1 MSSGDDFK
9 LKPSETPELLSWPF
23 VGTVGALG
31 IMCGLGGAGFTLL
44 LSIVEQ
50 AAFGFTT
57 GTVAEAVTQASA
69 FRRFCVV
76 TSAGCLVAAAWWTLR
91 KFGPRIPSVSDAAR
105 GNDMPPAWTVAD
117 TALQVIN
124 VGAGGSIGREGA
136 PRQLGAMWACLGFRL
151 LRLSH
156 DQRLALVA
164 CGAGSGLASIYNV
177 PVGGAF
183 FALECVWGL
192 ARLRAQPKQAA
203 VVAIACFGAS
213 YLATA
218 VASIAVPDRPI
229 YPVASWN
236 TDVSL
241 MAFAMLCGPLFGAAG
256 FGFGAVFDA
265 LARRAPKGN
274 AIFWVMPLS
283 YLALACLAIPLPL
296 VLGNGHALSL
306 HVFSLDLP
314 LYTAT
319 WLLAAKPLAT
329 FLTVGSG
336 AIGGKLT
343 PSLSTGAVFGMTLAA
358 GWGLTMWPV
367 SSLGGAVIGAG
378 ATLAAAI
385 KAPLSAFVL
394 IIEFTASNIYNWPA
408 VAIAVLGASLTARR
422 LGRLRGLLRPRL
434 GAVDRD

>member
-1 MSSGDDFK
+1 
-9 LKPSETPELLSWPF
+9 
-23 VGTVGALG
+23 
-31 IMCGLGGAGFTLL
+31 
-44 LSIVEQ
+44 
-50 AAFGFTT
+50 
-57 GTVAEAVTQASA
+57 
-69 FRRFCVV
+69 
-76 TSAGCLVAAAWWTLR
+76 
-91 KFGPRIPSVSDAAR
+91 
-105 GNDMPPAWTVAD
+105 
-117 TALQVIN
+117 
-124 VGAGGSIGREGA
+124 
-136 PRQLGAMWACLGFRL
+136 
-151 LRLSH
+151 
-156 DQRLALVA
+156 
-164 CGAGSGLASIYNV
+164 
-177 PVGGAF
+177 
-183 FALECVWGL
+183 
-192 ARLRAQPKQAA
+192 